1 MKMKYILLILFIILI
16 IGVIIFICCFKT
28 KKIEIGEFKYFE
40 FGYSTGYAMYSSV
53 NYRVECEDKC
63 IAKIKPDGLSDDDK
77 IEVELTDEEVSKL
90 INILNE
96 YDVSKWNGFN
106 KSDKN
111 VMDGN
116 SFHMYMKMKND
127 DYISAS
133 GYMKWPK
140 NYGNVCGELDSFF
153 DKYIPKNNRDDS

>member
-1 MKMKYILLILFIILI
+1 MKMKYVLLAGSLLLI
-16 IGVIIFICCFKT
+16 IGIIIFVCCFKT

-53 NYRVECEDKC
+53 NYRVDCDDKC
-63 IAKIKPDGLSDDDK
+63 IAKIKPDGVADEEK
-77 IEVELTDEEVSKL
+77 VEVELSEKEINQL
-90 INILNE
+90 ISILNK
-96 YDVSKWNGFN
+96 YDVGKWDGFKKN
-106 KSDKN
+106 DKS

-116 SFHMYMKMKND
+116 SFHIYIKMKND
-127 DYISAS
+127 DYLSAS

-153 DKYIPKNNRDDS
+153 NKYINKEN